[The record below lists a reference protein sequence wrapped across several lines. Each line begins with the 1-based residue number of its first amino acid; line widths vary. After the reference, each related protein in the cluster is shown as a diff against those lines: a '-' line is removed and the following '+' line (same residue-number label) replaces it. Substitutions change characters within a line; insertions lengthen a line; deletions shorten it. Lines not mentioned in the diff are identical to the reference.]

1 MGSKVF
7 IVPISYKVSFN
18 SYDDI
23 LVLVKLIMFVLVP
36 SEPCT
41 NKVLKS
47 THWVFFLLQIIVIIC
62 AYLGP
67 LSAGLSKGILY
78 AGSDIRDIPNWTEH
92 LFLLGGLTSS
102 VFALGLMLRVVGR
115 VRTSATVTILLL
127 ILTIVQ
133 IFVSGEHNEAQVS
146 GKYLYLKYQIS
157 NQ

>member
-1 MGSKVF
+1 M
-7 IVPISYKVSFN
+7 
-18 SYDDI
+18 
-23 LVLVKLIMFVLVP
+23 
-36 SEPCT
+36 
-41 NKVLKS
+41 
-47 THWVFFLLQIIVIIC
+47 QIIVIIC

-133 IFVSGEHNEAQVS
+133 MFVSDKHNEAQAS
-146 GKYLYLKYQIS
+146 GK
-157 NQ
+157 